1 MQSGGTGQHV
11 QAAASCALSPF
22 GYFHMD
28 ILEKHKYFFFS
39 FLRALKMI
47 LIFMRLL
54 VSLLTIIDTHLCE
67 GGVPSVRIL
76 LLPAEDF
83 MTMATMGL
91 IEYQ

>member
-1 MQSGGTGQHV
+1 
-11 QAAASCALSPF
+11 
-22 GYFHMD
+22 
-28 ILEKHKYFFFS
+28 
-39 FLRALKMI
+39 MI
-47 LIFMRLL
+47 LIFMKLL

-83 MTMATMGL
+83 MTMAMMGL